1 MQIKGPIRGFFY
13 AHKAIRTELAALANL
28 AERLAPNA
36 NINEFEDRLE
46 VLHILVK
53 AHAGGEEDG
62 FYPGLDR
69 VRKDISKAYIWDH
82 KLDEELFESIK
93 KSIARIKGNGKPSDI
108 ESLRMDMLT
117 LKATLSAHA
126 QKEDDLLV
134 PLADAEMP
142 LSEQGAI
149 AGKVVAGIPPH
160 LRERIFK
167 RIVIS
172 ALTTEERADYI
183 GLVNKGLPP
192 EVFQTMVGWV
202 REVLPA
208 NDWKD
213 LVQMT
218 PELAQ

>member
-1 MQIKGPIRGFFY
+1 MQIKGPVRGFFY
-13 AHKAIRTELAALANL
+13 AHKAIRTELSALANL
-28 AERLAPNA
+28 AGRLDPNA
-36 NINEFEDRLE
+36 NIDEFEDRLE

-93 KSIARIKGNGKPSDI
+93 KSIARIKSNGKPSDI

-142 LSEQGAI
+142 LSEQSAI

-160 LRERIFK
+160 LMERIFK

-172 ALTTEERADYI
+172 ALTTEERADQM
-183 GLVNKGLPP
+183 GMMKKELPP
-192 EVFQTMVGWV
+192 EVFQTMVGWL
-202 REVLPA
+202 REALSA

-213 LVQMT
+213 LVQIT

>member
-13 AHKAIRTELAALANL
+13 AHKAIRTELSALANL
-28 AERLAPNA
+28 AERLDPNA
-36 NINEFEDRLE
+36 NIDEFEDRLE

-53 AHAGGEEDG
+53 AHAGGEEDAY
-62 FYPGLDR
+62 YPGLDR
-69 VRKDISKAYIWDH
+69 LRKDISKAYIWDH

-93 KSIARIKGNGKPSDI
+93 RSIARINDNGKPSDI
-108 ESLRMDMLT
+108 ESLRRDMLT
-117 LKATLSAHA
+117 LKDTLSAHA

-142 LSEQGAI
+142 ISEQGAI

-160 LRERIFK
+160 LMERIFK
-167 RIVIS
+167 RVVIS

-183 GLVNKGLPP
+183 GLVKKGLPP
-192 EVFQTMVGWV
+192 EVFETIVGWF
-202 REVLPA
+202 REALPA